1 MSTVA
6 APPVAQPPST
16 AEAPLLARLPVTLF
30 ATVMGLTGLGL
41 AWHRAAPVLG
51 APAVIGS
58 TIVVLASA
66 LFAALVVIYA
76 TKALRHPQ
84 AVRAEWLHPVRI
96 ALFPAV
102 SISLLLLAAAWAPRQ
117 PAIAEVLWLLGA
129 TVQLTLTI
137 AIVSAWISRPGIE
150 WANANPAWFIP
161 AVGNVIVPL
170 AGARLGYTELAWL
183 FYAVGL
189 GFWLVL
195 LPIVFA
201 RLFFAGPLPE
211 RMRPMLF
218 VLIPPPAVALL
229 SYFALGGALDP
240 FARVLYGL
248 AAFFTLFLLARA
260 HWFVRLP
267 FYLSWWGYSFPLA
280 AITVATLAM
289 AERTA
294 RPFYA
299 LAGAALLA
307 LASCVIAFLVVRTVV
322 ALLRDEQGFM
332 E

>member
-1 MSTVA
+1 MSTVN
-6 APPVAQPPST
+6 APPVAHPPAT
-16 AEAPLLARLPVTLF
+16 AEVPLLARLPVTLF
-30 ATVMGLTGLGL
+30 ASVMGLTGLGL

-51 APAVIGS
+51 APVAVGS
-58 TIVVLASA
+58 TIVLLASA

-102 SISLLLLAAAWAPRQ
+102 SISLLLLAAAWGPSQ

-129 TVQLTLTI
+129 TVHLALTI
-137 AIVSAWISRPGIE
+137 AIVSAWISRPTIE
-150 WANANPAWFIP
+150 WAHANPAWFIP

-170 AGARLGYTELAWL
+170 AGARFGYTEVAWL

-260 HWFVRLP
+260 HWFIRLP

-280 AITVATLAM
+280 AITVATLVM

-294 RPFYA
+294 QPFYA

-307 LASCVIAFLVVRTVV
+307 LATSVIAFLVVRTAV
-322 ALLRDEQGFM
+322 ALLRDEPGFL